1 MEAQTIQKYIHTT
14 PRKLRL
20 VADMIR
26 KLSPAKAMEALRFTN
41 KAAAKDL
48 MSAIKVVLANA
59 KQAGLK
65 EEKTVFNKIEI
76 NEGSR
81 MKRFRAG
88 AKGRARPFKR
98 RMSHIKIVVSDQGIV
113 NSQIK
118 EIKEVTKK
126 VKGDK

>member
-1 MEAQTIQKYIHTT
+1 MEVQTIQKYIHTS

-26 KLSPAKAMEALRFTN
+26 KLSPAKAIETLRFTN

-59 KQAGLK
+59 KQVGLK

-98 RMSHIKIVVSDQGIV
+98 RMAHIKIVLSDGG
-113 NSQIK
+113 NK
-118 EIKEVTKK
+118 
-126 VKGDK
+126 

>member
-1 MEAQTIQKYIHTT
+1 MEAQTIQKYVHTS
-14 PRKLRL
+14 PRKFRL
-20 VADMIR
+20 VADLVR
-26 KLSPAKAMEALRFTN
+26 KMTPDKALETLRFTN
-41 KAAAKDL
+41 KAASLDL
-48 MSAIKVVLANA
+48 IKAIKTVMANA
-59 KQAGLK
+59 KTKGMENINFK
-65 EEKTVFNKIEI
+65 VVEI

-88 AKGRARPFKR
+88 AKGRARPYKR

-113 NSQIK
+113 NSQKK

>member
-41 KAAAKDL
+41 KSAAKDL

-98 RMSHIKIVVSDQGIV
+98 RMAHIKIVLSDG
-113 NSQIK
+113 
-118 EIKEVTKK
+118 
-126 VKGDK
+126 GDK